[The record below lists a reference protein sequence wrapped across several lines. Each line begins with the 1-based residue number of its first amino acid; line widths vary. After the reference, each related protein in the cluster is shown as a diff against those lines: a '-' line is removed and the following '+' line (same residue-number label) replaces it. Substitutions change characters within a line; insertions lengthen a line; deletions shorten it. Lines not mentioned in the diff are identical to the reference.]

1 MKGPTPLLDCFRR
14 GEVAR
19 DVRLLAAEGALAP
32 RAHEQIA
39 ILVLL
44 LEDADP
50 EIRRAADETL
60 CRIPVE
66 RLAVFLAQP
75 DVPVEIRDRFA
86 ARGITPV
93 NAIDPAID
101 PPVDLALD
109 LDGPLIDTSESASE
123 SATGENDPRRSVVHG
138 ISQMSF
144 TDRLKAAIK
153 GTREMRAVLIR
164 DTNKMVAAAVL
175 SCPKLTESEVET
187 FARMANVGED
197 VLRVIGGNRAWTRHY
212 GVVVGLTRNP
222 KTPVAIALNLIP
234 RLNARD
240 LLTLSVDRNVP
251 EAVRKGARKKLTT
264 GVARG

>member
-1 MKGPTPLLDCFRR
+1 MKDPTPLLDCFRR

-19 DVRLLAAEGALAP
+19 DVRMLAAEGALAT
-32 RAHEQIA
+32 RAYEQVA

-50 EIRRAADETL
+50 EIRQAADETL
-60 CRIPVE
+60 GRIPAE

-75 DVPVEIRDRFA
+75 QLPAELRDRFA
-86 ARGITPV
+86 ARGIVP
-93 NAIDPAID
+93 ADALDPAID
-101 PPVDLALD
+101 PAVDLAVD
-109 LDGPLIDTSESASE
+109 LDEPLIDTSASPSE
-123 SATGENDPRRSVVHG
+123 PPRSEDDSRRSVVHG

-153 GTREMRAVLIR
+153 GTREVRAVLIR

-222 KTPVAIALNLIP
+222 KTPVAVALNLIP

>member
-1 MKGPTPLLDCFRR
+1 VKDPTPLLDCFRR

-19 DVRLLAAEGALAP
+19 DVRMLAAEGALAP
-32 RAHEQIA
+32 RASEQAA

-44 LEDADP
+44 LEDDDP

-66 RLAVFLAQP
+66 RLAAFLAQP
-75 DVPVEIRDRFA
+75 PVSVELRDRFA
-86 ARGITPV
+86 ARGIVPV
-93 NAIDPAID
+93 HAIDPAVD
-101 PPVDLALD
+101 PAVDLAVD
-109 LDGPLIDTSESASE
+109 PDEPLIDTSESALE
-123 SATGENDPRRSVVHG
+123 SPSAEDDPRRSVVHG

-175 SCPKLTESEVET
+175 SCPKLSESEIET

-197 VLRVIGGNRAWTRHY
+197 VLRVIGSNRAWTRHY

-222 KTPVAIALNLIP
+222 KTPVAVALNLIP

-251 EAVRKGARKKLTT
+251 EAVRLGARKKLTS
-264 GVARG
+264 GVARR

>member
-1 MKGPTPLLDCFRR
+1 VTGPAPLLEFFKR
-14 GEVAR
+14 GEVAG
-19 DVRLLAAEGALAP
+19 DVRLLAAQGGLGL
-32 RAHEQIA
+32 RAYEQLA
-39 ILVLL
+39 ILMLL
-44 LEDADP
+44 VDDP
-50 EIRRAADETL
+50 
-60 CRIPVE
+60 
-66 RLAVFLAQP
+66 
-75 DVPVEIRDRFA
+75 
-86 ARGITPV
+86 
-93 NAIDPAID
+93 DPAIGRTAD
-101 PPVDLALD
+101 DTLKRIPEGTLRTFLARTDVPIALREFFAD
-109 LDGPLIDTSESASE
+109 RGVFPGETPSPDALENEDQPLIDTAVMDDPIVD
-123 SATGENDPRRSVVHG
+123 GEKKSL
-138 ISQMSF
+138 IQQLAEMSF
-144 TDRLKAAIK
+144 TRRLKAAIK
-153 GTREMRAVLIR
+153 GSREVRAILIR

-222 KTPVAIALNLIP
+222 KTPVAVALNLIP

>member
-1 MKGPTPLLDCFRR
+1 MKDPTPLLDCFRR
-14 GEVAR
+14 GEAAR
-19 DVRLLAAEGALAP
+19 DVRMLAAEGALAP
-32 RAHEQIA
+32 RAYEQAA

-66 RLAVFLAQP
+66 RLGRFLAQSH
-75 DVPVEIRDRFA
+75 VPVELRDRFA
-86 ARGITPV
+86 ARGIVPLD
-93 NAIDPAID
+93 AIDPA
-101 PPVDLALD
+101 VDLSVD
-109 LDGPLIDTSESASE
+109 LDGPLIDTAESAPE
-123 SATGENDPRRSVVHG
+123 SRSADDDPRRSLVHG

-164 DTNKMVAAAVL
+164 DTNKTVAAAVL
-175 SCPKLTESEVET
+175 SCPKLTESEIEA

-222 KTPVAIALNLIP
+222 KTPVAVALNLMP